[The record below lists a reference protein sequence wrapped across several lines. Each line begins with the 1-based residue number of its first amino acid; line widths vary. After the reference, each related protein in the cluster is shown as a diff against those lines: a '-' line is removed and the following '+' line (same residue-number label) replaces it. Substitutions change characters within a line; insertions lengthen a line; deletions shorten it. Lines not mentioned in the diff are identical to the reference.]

1 MFRRR
6 IIMKIAIIVIIY
18 TIMSATATQ
27 TPQDMPRR
35 DMSSLPGTKTLI
47 NRTTKRITN
56 ASPDDNSKT
65 LVILA
70 FCFWLFFFIS
80 F

>member
-35 DMSSLPGTKTLI
+35 DTSSLPGTKTLI
-47 NRTTKRITN
+47 NRTTKRTTN

-65 LVILA
+65 LVILP
-70 FCFWLFFFIS
+70 FCF
-80 F
+80 